1 MRAQAGDALIG
12 HWAEEGVIPMSIAP
26 VLFRVMEKVA
36 PATTMG
42 TVKSPIRLVLVDDEL
57 HVRRGLAMAF
67 SAESDLEVIGEAG
80 DGRDGVAI
88 AHELRPDVV
97 VMDVRMR
104 PVDGLTATRL
114 LQESDPDIRVVV
126 LSLLD
131 DALTRAAATEAGARA
146 FVGKQEGSERLVS
159 TIRAVAAAC

>member
-1 MRAQAGDALIG
+1 M
-12 HWAEEGVIPMSIAP
+12 
-26 VLFRVMEKVA
+26 KVA
-36 PATTMG
+36 PATIIGIVVT
-42 TVKSPIRLVLVDDEL
+42 PIRLVLVDDEL

-67 SAESDLEVIGEAG
+67 SAEADLEVIGEAG
-80 DGRDGVAI
+80 DGNEALAM

-104 PVDGLTATRL
+104 SLDGLTATRL
-114 LQESDPDIRVVV
+114 LNESDPGIRVVV

-131 DALTRAAATEAGARA
+131 DALTRAAAAEAGARA
-146 FVGKQEGSERLVS
+146 FVGKQEGSELLVS